1 MDCMQSCGGLVGW
14 MVQPL
19 TNDSRLEEEEP
30 GGEPKDLMMYT
41 LGLGLIMLKCWLNC
55 RACIISARRVHI

>member
-1 MDCMQSCGGLVGW
+1 MDRMQSCGGLVGW

-30 GGEPKDLMMYT
+30 GGEPKDLRMYT
-41 LGLGLIMLKCWLNC
+41 LGLGPIMLKCWLNC
-55 RACIISARRVHI
+55 RACIISPRGVHI

>member
-1 MDCMQSCGGLVGW
+1 

-30 GGEPKDLMMYT
+30 GGEPKDLRMYT
-41 LGLGLIMLKCWLNC
+41 LGLGPIMLKCWLN
-55 RACIISARRVHI
+55 AELA